1 MTRVEKASGRIEK
14 LEAKRARLETK
25 AEKAREALNDWEV
38 YYIERDIKQNERE
51 LERAKVA
58 LEDAK
63 AKDAKDEEL
72 NSTAR
77 IPAIEEFL
85 EKYRV
90 ASIKFHTERVE
101 ELKSWRRAPET
112 KAMGYAD
119 RCRYVQEHFRTDT
132 IVYAERGQEY
142 LENDIKKDVDA
153 KRQIFMTRIKDKTG
167 EIYSTMLRVGMN
179 GEINGTVRG
188 EKGVVTVE
196 TIGAGGWNIQQFHF
210 RVLVKEYKL

>member
-1 MTRVEKASGRIEK
+1 MTRVEKVSGRIEK

-63 AKDAKDEEL
+63 VKDAKDEEL

-90 ASIKFHTERVE
+90 ASIKFHTEKVE

-132 IVYAERGQEY
+132 IVYAERGPEY

-210 RVLVKEYKL
+210 RVLVKEYEL

>member
-1 MTRVEKASGRIEK
+1 MTRVDKVNDRIVK
-14 LEAKRARLETK
+14 LEAKRARLETQL
-25 AEKAREALNDWEV
+25 EKAREALDDWDIYDAERG
-38 YYIERDIKQNERE
+38 IEQNERE
-51 LERAKVA
+51 MARAKQA
-58 LEDAK
+58 LEEAR

-72 NSTAR
+72 NSIAR

-90 ASIKFHTERVE
+90 ASIKFHTEKVE

-119 RCRYVQEHFRTDT
+119 RCRYVQKHFRTDT
-132 IVYAERGQEY
+132 IVYAERGPEY

>member
-1 MTRVEKASGRIEK
+1 MTRVEKVNSRIVK
-14 LEAKRARLETK
+14 LEAERAMLETK
-25 AEKAREALNDWEV
+25 AEKAREALNDWKV
-38 YYIERDIKQNERE
+38 YYIERDIKQNERA

-63 AKDAKDEEL
+63 VKDAKDEEL
-72 NSTAR
+72 NSIAR
-77 IPAIEEFL
+77 IPVIEEFL

-90 ASIKFHTERVE
+90 AITKFHMERVE

-112 KAMGYAD
+112 KAMRYAD
-119 RCRYVQEHFRTDT
+119 RCRYVQKHFRTDT
-132 IVYAERGQEY
+132 IVYAERGPEY

-167 EIYSTMLRVGMN
+167 EIYSTMLRIGMN
-179 GEINGTVRG
+179 GEINGIVRG
-188 EKGVVTVE
+188 EKGAVTVK
-196 TIGAGGWNIQQFHF
+196 TIGAGGWNIQKLHF

>member
-1 MTRVEKASGRIEK
+1 MTRVEKVSGRIEK

-63 AKDAKDEEL
+63 VKDAKDEEL

-90 ASIKFHTERVE
+90 ASIKFHTEKVE
-101 ELKSWRRAPET
+101 GLKSWRRAPET

-132 IVYAERGQEY
+132 IVYVERGPEY